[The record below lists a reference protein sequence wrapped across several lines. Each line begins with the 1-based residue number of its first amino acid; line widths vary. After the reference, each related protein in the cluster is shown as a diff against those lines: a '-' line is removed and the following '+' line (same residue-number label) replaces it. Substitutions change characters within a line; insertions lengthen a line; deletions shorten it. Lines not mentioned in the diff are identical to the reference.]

1 MNLLFQFASVPL
13 CIIVYMRV
21 LHVVTDLFGG
31 AGGATIKIHEALL
44 NLGIDSKLLVFRNTS
59 AFQPKDIYKIQKK
72 SMYSEINNSFRR
84 YSNYAISQLFKPT
97 KTFSSELIPFSNL
110 SKRID
115 EIEPDI
121 VNLHWIAG
129 GMTSVSELGRIT
141 QPVVWT
147 LCDEWAYTG
156 GCHYTSGCSKFKET
170 CNKCPQLKRSTPDLA
185 QFNMNRKN
193 KTFSS
198 MNIKAVV
205 GKSNWIS
212 NQAKMSKLFSELPVV
227 TISNPVDKTF
237 QHISQDKSDKTLDK
251 YVIPRSKK
259 IILFVA
265 TNALD
270 DDRKGWKII
279 NEHLHSDS
287 QIDSHRRDDLVV
299 VVVGSSIGPH
309 KTAGGIPIVYLGE
322 ILNKEQLNKIY
333 SASTVLAF
341 PSIFENLSNVLQE
354 SLASGL
360 PAVCF
365 DVGGNKDLVI
375 DRFNGIISKPGSN
388 NFWMALKTAIY
399 DFSFNRE
406 EISVNTLNRFDQNL
420 IATQY
425 VNLYDSL
432 K

>member
-1 MNLLFQFASVPL
+1 
-13 CIIVYMRV
+13 
-21 LHVVTDLFGG
+21 LFGG
-31 AGGATIKIHEALL
+31 AGGATIKIHESLL

-59 AFQPKDIYKIQKK
+59 SFQSKEIHKIQKK
-72 SMYSEINNSFRR
+72 SIYSDFKNTFRR
-84 YSNYAISQLFKPT
+84 YSNYAISQLFNPT
-97 KTFSSELIPFSNL
+97 QMFSSELIPFSNL
-110 SKRID
+110 SKRIN

-121 VNLHWIAG
+121 VNLHWISG
-129 GMTSVSELGRIT
+129 GMTSVLELGRIT

-170 CNKCPQLKRSTPDLA
+170 CYKCPQLKRSTPDLA
-185 QFNMNRKN
+185 QFNMSRKN
-193 KTFSS
+193 RTFSS

-212 NQAKMSKLFSELPVV
+212 NQAKMSNLFSELPVV
-227 TISNPVDKTF
+227 TIPNPVDKTF
-237 QHISQDKSDKTLDK
+237 QYISQDKSDITLDK
-251 YVIPRSKK
+251 YGIPHSKK

-265 TNALD
+265 TNALN

-279 NEHLHSDS
+279 NESLYNDS
-287 QIDSHRRDDLVV
+287 QKDSHRSEDLVV
-299 VVVGSSIGPH
+299 VVVGSSNGPR
-309 KTAGGIPIVYLGE
+309 KTRGGIPIVYLGE
-322 ILNKEQLNKIY
+322 ILNKEELNRIY
-333 SASTVLAF
+333 SISAILAF

-375 DRFNGIISKPGSN
+375 DRFNGIISKPGST
-388 NFWMALKTAIY
+388 NFWKALETAIY
-399 DFSFNRE
+399 DSSFNRE
-406 EISVNTLNRFDQNL
+406 EISLNTLSRFDQNL

-425 VNLYDSL
+425 VNVYDSL

>member
-1 MNLLFQFASVPL
+1 
-13 CIIVYMRV
+13 MRV

-31 AGGATIKIHEALL
+31 AGGATIKIHESLL

-59 AFQPKDIYKIQKK
+59 SFQSKEIYKIQKK
-72 SMYSEINNSFRR
+72 SIYSEFNNTFRR
-84 YSNYAISQLFKPT
+84 YSNYAISQLFNPT
-97 KTFSSELIPFSNL
+97 QMFSSELIPFSNL

-193 KTFSS
+193 RTFSS

-205 GKSNWIS
+205 GKSHWIS
-212 NQAKMSKLFSELPVV
+212 NQAKMSNLFSELSVV
-227 TISNPVDKTF
+227 TIPNPVDKTF
-237 QHISQDKSDKTLDK
+237 QYISQDKSDITLDK
-251 YVIPRSKK
+251 YGIPHSKK

-265 TNALD
+265 TNALN

-279 NEHLHSDS
+279 NEFLYNDS
-287 QIDSHRRDDLVV
+287 QKDSHRSEDLVV
-299 VVVGSSIGPH
+299 VVVGSSNGPR

-322 ILNKEQLNKIY
+322 ILDTEELNKIY
-333 SASTVLAF
+333 SISAILAF
-341 PSIFENLSNVLQE
+341 PSISENLSNVLQE

-375 DRFNGIISKPGSN
+375 DRFNGIISKPGST
-388 NFWMALKTAIY
+388 NFWIALETAIY
-399 DFSFNRE
+399 DSSFNRK
-406 EISVNTLNRFDQNL
+406 EISLNTLSRFDQNL
-420 IATQY
+420 IAAQY
-425 VNLYDSL
+425 VNVYDSL

>member
-1 MNLLFQFASVPL
+1 
-13 CIIVYMRV
+13 
-21 LHVVTDLFGG
+21 
-31 AGGATIKIHEALL
+31 
-44 NLGIDSKLLVFRNTS
+44 
-59 AFQPKDIYKIQKK
+59 
-72 SMYSEINNSFRR
+72 
-84 YSNYAISQLFKPT
+84 
-97 KTFSSELIPFSNL
+97 
-110 SKRID
+110 
-115 EIEPDI
+115 
-121 VNLHWIAG
+121 
-129 GMTSVSELGRIT
+129 
-141 QPVVWT
+141 
-147 LCDEWAYTG
+147 
-156 GCHYTSGCSKFKET
+156 
-170 CNKCPQLKRSTPDLA
+170 
-185 QFNMNRKN
+185 MNRKN
-193 KTFSS
+193 RTYSS
-198 MNIKAVV
+198 MNIKAII
-205 GKSNWIS
+205 GKSHWIS
-212 NQAKMSKLFSELPVV
+212 NQAKMSDLFSGLSVV

-237 QHISQDKSDKTLDK
+237 QYISQDKSDNTLVK
-251 YVIPRSKK
+251 YGIPYSKK

-265 TNALD
+265 TNALN

-287 QIDSHRRDDLVV
+287 QKDSHRRDDLVV

-322 ILNKEQLNKIY
+322 ILNKEELNKIY

-375 DRFNGIISKPGSN
+375 DRFNGIISEPGSN

-399 DFSFNRE
+399 DVSFNRE